1 MIIVD
6 TNILS
11 EPLKAKPN
19 EHVLAWFLE
28 NQEDLYTTAIT
39 IGELMAGAC
48 SLPAGKRREG
58 LRSAIEELASAYG
71 DRALAYDAQAA
82 KIYGILQGRAKEQ
95 GRPLSV
101 EDGMIAALCLSHDA
115 VLATHNTKDFERLG
129 VTLTDPFTAPTPHVI
144 EVTYS

>member
-19 EHVLAWFLE
+19 DHVLAWFLE
-28 NQEDLYTTAIT
+28 NQKELCTTAIT

-58 LRSAIEELASAYG
+58 LRSAIEGLASAYG
-71 DRALAYDAQAA
+71 DRVLAYDAPAA
-82 KIYGILQGRAKEQ
+82 KTYGIVQGKAKEQ

-101 EDGMIAALCLSHDA
+101 EDGMIAALCLNHDA
-115 VLATHNTKDFERLG
+115 ALATHNTKDFEHLG
-129 VTLTDPFTAPTPHVI
+129 LTLIDPFTAPTPHVI
-144 EVTYS
+144 EITYS